1 MSDLPMIAP
10 SFASLLAP
18 FASCFT
24 SPSFQTFSKLMVGW
38 VLRVGR
44 HTITGVIQAAE
55 AVDDKHYTSFH
66 RFFRSARWS
75 PDAVGLTLLKIVLQ
89 FLPSGEPVR
98 MTLDDTLARHTG
110 KCISSAG
117 MHVDPLLSTKKKRF
131 YHFGHVWVVLSVVV
145 DVPLWNKRFA
155 LPVLA
160 RLYRTEKLSKAH
172 GLVHRKRTDLGAD
185 LVQVVR
191 NAVTN
196 RKIVIIADATY
207 VNGSIIKPLP
217 EGVDLVGRGRLD
229 AALYAPPDNPKP
241 GQMGRPRVKGQRLP
255 SPQQRTNGY
264 RWKRLKVK
272 ISGREATVR
281 IQLFDALWYKAA
293 RQRLLRFALIRDWP
307 GHKQHDVLV
316 TTNVTATAED
326 MITTYCQRWPTEET
340 FAWVK
345 QRLGFQD
352 PQNRTEHAVH
362 RTAPMALWAY
372 SLIVLWYLKVGH
384 RSRSSNFPSL
394 PWYSGKKAP
403 SFADMLASLRRDS
416 WRRRVLDLPS
426 NRRRDRKSLLALLD
440 IAAYGH

>member
-1 MSDLPMIAP
+1 
-10 SFASLLAP
+10 
-18 FASCFT
+18 
-24 SPSFQTFSKLMVGW
+24 MVGW

-44 HTITGVIQAAE
+44 HTVTGVIQAAE

-66 RFFRSARWS
+66 RFFRSAKWS
-75 PDAVGLTLLKIVLQ
+75 PDTVGLTLLKVVLQ
-89 FLPSGEPVR
+89 LLPRGEPVR

-110 KCISSAG
+110 KHISSAG
-117 MHVDPLLSTKKKRF
+117 MHVDPLLSTKKQRF

-145 DVPLWNKRFA
+145 DVPLWKKRFA

-172 GLVHRKRTDLGAD
+172 GLVHRKRTDLGAE
-185 LVQVVR
+185 LVRVAK
-191 NAVTN
+191 NSVTN
-196 RKIVIIADATY
+196 RKIVVIADATY

-217 EGVDLVGRGRLD
+217 EGVVLVGRGRLD
-229 AALYAPPDNPKP
+229 AALYSPPEHPKP

-255 SPQQRTNGY
+255 SPLQRTNGY

-307 GHKQHDVLV
+307 GHKRHDVLV
-316 TTNVTATAED
+316 TTNVTATAEE

-384 RSRSSNFPSL
+384 RSRSSHCPSL
-394 PWYSGKKAP
+394 PWYSGKKVP
-403 SFADMLASLRRDS
+403 SFADMLATLRRES
-416 WRRRVLDLPS
+416 WRRRVLVLPS